1 MKPIFATPFL
11 GLLLLSPFA
20 SAKDIVHDAEY
31 YVLKAQ
37 HGDKWAKEDEGLN
50 KKLAEL
56 KAKHGRPPNIIH
68 IMWDDTGVG
77 ELGIPHIQ
85 KNRGFQTPNI
95 NQFAAEGQY
104 YSRMYTEPS
113 CTPSRAAFMTGRNAI
128 RSGMYMSASL
138 LNTVA

>member
-1 MKPIFATPFL
+1 MKSVFATPLL

-20 SAKDIVHDAEY
+20 SAEDIVHDAEF

-77 ELGIPHIQ
+77 ELGLEVSNIYRRIAVSQRRILTSSPLRVSIT
-85 KNRGFQTPNI
+85 RACTPNLPVRHLA
-95 NQFAAEGQY
+95 Q
-104 YSRMYTEPS
+104 PS
-113 CTPSRAAFMTGRNAI
+113 
-128 RSGMYMSASL
+128 
-138 LNTVA
+138 